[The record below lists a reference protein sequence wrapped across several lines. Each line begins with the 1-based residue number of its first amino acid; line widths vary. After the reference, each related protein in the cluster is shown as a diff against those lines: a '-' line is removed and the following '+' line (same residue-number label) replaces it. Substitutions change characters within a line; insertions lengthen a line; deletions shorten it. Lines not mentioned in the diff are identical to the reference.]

1 MSLLSSI
8 QMGANS
14 LQAQQLGLQV
24 VGQNIANANTPG
36 YSVETLGLT
45 PGPTSRDG
53 SVLLGS
59 GVEIE
64 GVQQQVDQFLNAQ
77 VRSGL
82 STQTGTGVSSQ
93 TYQQL
98 EGLFGALN
106 DTNSGTNLDSAMTS
120 FFSSISQVLNNPA
133 DPTVRQLAV
142 ANGQTL
148 ATTFNQLASS
158 ATQLQTSLNGQVEN
172 DAASVN
178 NLLTQ
183 IGSLNSQIVQL
194 QGGAGGA
201 GAAGNQ
207 AVGLTDQRNQALSSL
222 ANLINISTQQQPDG
236 SVTVYNSGQYLVD
249 EGEVRPVAVVNSVNN
264 GVQVAN
270 ISLQGSNV
278 PLSITS
284 GEVGGLINSRDQIL
298 GGFLGQLNSLAGTF
312 ASEFNQIYSTG
323 QGLTGYTSIT
333 GATSVADP
341 SAPLD
346 AAGLPVTP
354 VNGGFQVQV
363 YNTTTGLTQTS
374 QIEINENGLSNDTTL
389 NSLAA
394 QLNGISGLS
403 ASVNSGGQLQIGTTS
418 PDVQVAFAGDTSGTL
433 AALGVNT
440 FFTGADAASLSVNS
454 TVANDP
460 STFAASAGGIGVD
473 TQVAQQLAGFA
484 SLPLVSAG
492 GATISDV
499 YNSLAAN
506 VTQGSS
512 VAQSNASA
520 AATYET
526 SLQSQQQSISG
537 VSLDTQTVD
546 MLQYQ
551 EAYEASAKYISEI
564 DSLLQTLTQ
573 L

>member
-36 YSVETLGLT
+36 YSVETLGLQ
-45 PGPTSRDG
+45 PGPTARDG

-59 GVEIE
+59 GVEVL

-98 EGLFGALN
+98 ESLFGELN
-106 DTNSGTNLDSAMTS
+106 DTNNGTNLDSAMTS
-120 FFSSISQVLNNPA
+120 FFSSISQVLNDPA

-148 ATTFNQLASS
+148 ATTFNQLSSS
-158 ATQLQTSLNGQVEN
+158 ATQLRTSLNGQVEN

-178 NLLTQ
+178 NLLAQ
-183 IGSLNSQIVQL
+183 IGTLNTQIVQL
-194 QGGAGGA
+194 QGGSGGA
-201 GAAGNQ
+201 GGSGNQ
-207 AVGLTDQRNQALSSL
+207 AVGLTDQRNEALTNLSQ
-222 ANLINISTQQQPDG
+222 LINITTQQQSDG
-236 SVTVYNSGQYLVD
+236 TISVYNSGQYLVD
-249 EGEVRPVAVVNSVNN
+249 EGDVRPVAVVNSTND
-264 GVQVAN
+264 GLEVAN
-270 ISLQGSNV
+270 LSLQGSNV

-298 GGFLGQLNSLAGTF
+298 GGFLDQLNSLAGTF

-323 QGLTGYTSIT
+323 QGLNGYTSVT
-333 GATSVADP
+333 GTTSVANP
-341 SAPLD
+341 AAPLD

-354 VNGGFQVQV
+354 VNGTFQVQV
-363 YNTTTGLTQTS
+363 LNTTTGLTQTS

-389 NSLAA
+389 NSLAD

-403 ASVNSGGQLQIGTTS
+403 ASVNSSGQLQVSTTS
-418 PDVQVAFAGDTSGTL
+418 PDVQVAFAGDTSGAL
-433 AALGVNT
+433 AALGINT
-440 FFTGADAASLSVNS
+440 FFSGNDAASLSVNS
-454 TVANDP
+454 IVANDP

-484 SLPLVSAG
+484 SQPLASAG

-512 VAQSNASA
+512 VAQSASSA
-520 AATYET
+520 ASTYED

-537 VSLDTQTVD
+537 VSLDTQTVE

-551 EAYEASAKYISEI
+551 QAYEASAKYISEI

>member
-14 LQAQQLGLQV
+14 LQAQQLALQV

-45 PGPTSRDG
+45 PGPTQRDG
-53 SVLLGS
+53 SLLLGS

-77 VRSGL
+77 VRGAL

-98 EGLFGALN
+98 ESLFGVLN

-120 FFSSISQVLNNPA
+120 FFSGISQVLNNPA

-158 ATQLQTSLNGQVEN
+158 ATQLRSNLNTQVEN
-172 DAASVN
+172 DATSVN
-178 NLLTQ
+178 SLLTQ
-183 IGSLNSQIVQL
+183 IGSLNVQIVQL
-194 QGGAGGA
+194 QGGS
-201 GAAGNQ
+201 GNQ
-207 AVGLTDQRNQALSSL
+207 AVGLTDQRNEALTNL
-222 ANLINISTQQQPDG
+222 AQLINISTQQQSDG
-236 SVTVYNSGQYLVD
+236 TVSVYNSGQYLVD
-249 EGEVRPVAVVNSVNN
+249 EGDVRQVAVTNTNTD
-264 GVQVAN
+264 GLQVAN
-270 ISLQGSNV
+270 LSLQGSNV

-298 GGFLGQLNSLAGTF
+298 GGFVDQLNSLAGTF
-312 ASEFNQIYSTG
+312 ASEFNRLYSTG
-323 QGLTGYTSIT
+323 QGLNGYTSVT

-346 AAGLPVTP
+346 AAGLTTTP

-363 YNTTTGLTQTS
+363 FNATTGLTQAT
-374 QIEINENGLSNDTTL
+374 QVEINENGLSNDTTL

-394 QLNGISGLS
+394 QLSGISGLS
-403 ASVNSGGQLQIGTTS
+403 ANVNSSGQLQISTTS
-418 PDVQVAFAGDTSGTL
+418 PELQVAFAGDTSGTL

-440 FFTGADAASLSVNS
+440 FFTGTDAASLSVNS
-454 TVANDP
+454 TLASDP

-484 SLPLVSAG
+484 SLPLASAG

-512 VAQSNASA
+512 VAQSAASA

-537 VSLDTQTVD
+537 VSLDTQTVN

-551 EAYEASAKYISEI
+551 ESYEASAKYISEI

>member
-45 PGPTSRDG
+45 PGPTERDG
-53 SVLLGS
+53 GLLLGS

-64 GVQQQVDQFLNAQ
+64 GVQQQVDQFLNEQ

-82 STQTGTGVSSQ
+82 SSQTGTGVSSQ

-98 EGLFGALN
+98 ESIFGALN
-106 DTNSGTNLDSAMTS
+106 DTNNGTNLDSAMTS
-120 FFSSISQVLNNPA
+120 FFSSISQILNNPA

-142 ANGQTL
+142 TNGQAL
-148 ATTFNQLASS
+148 ATTFNQLAGS
-158 ATQLQTSLNGQVEN
+158 ATQLRSNLNDQVVS
-172 DAASVN
+172 DATSVN

-183 IGSLNSQIVQL
+183 IGSLNAQIAQL

-201 GAAGNQ
+201 GQAGNQ
-207 AVGLTDQRNQALSSL
+207 AIGLTDQRNEALTNL
-222 ANLINISTQQQPDG
+222 AQLINITTQQQPDG
-236 SVTVYNSGQYLVD
+236 TISVYNSGQYLVD
-249 EGEVRPVAVVNSVNN
+249 EGEVRPVAVIDSTND
-264 GVQVAN
+264 GLEVAN
-270 ISLQGSNV
+270 LALQGSNV

-284 GEVGGLINSRDQIL
+284 GEVGGLINSRDQIV
-298 GGFLGQLNSLAGTF
+298 GGFLDQLNSLAGTF
-312 ASEFNQIYSTG
+312 ASEFNQVYSTG
-323 QGLTGYTSIT
+323 QGLNGFTSVTGT
-333 GATSVADP
+333 TSVADP

-354 VNGGFQVQV
+354 ANGTFQVLV

-374 QIEINENGLSNDTTL
+374 QIEINENGLNNDTTL

-403 ASVNSGGQLQIGTTS
+403 ASVNSSGQLQVSTTS
-418 PDVQVAFAGDTSGTL
+418 SDVQVAFAGDTSGAL
-433 AALGVNT
+433 AALGINT
-440 FFTGADAASLSVNS
+440 FFAGSNAANLSVNS
-454 TVANDP
+454 AVANDP
-460 STFAASAGGIGVD
+460 GAFAASAGGIGVD

-484 SLPLVSAG
+484 SQPLVSAG

-499 YNSLAAN
+499 YNNVAAN
-506 VTQGSS
+506 LTNGSS
-512 VAQSNASA
+512 VAQSTASA
-520 AATYET
+520 ASTYEQ

>member
-36 YSVETLGLT
+36 YSVETLGLQ
-45 PGPTSRDG
+45 PGPTQRDG
-53 SVLLGS
+53 SLLLGS

-64 GVQQQVDQFLNAQ
+64 GVEQKVDQFLNSQ
-77 VRSGL
+77 VRSAL

-98 EGLFGALN
+98 ESLFGALN
-106 DTNSGTNLDSAMTS
+106 NTNNGTNLDSAMTN

-133 DPTVRQLAV
+133 DQTVRQLAV
-142 ANGQTL
+142 SSGQTL
-148 ATTFNQLASS
+148 ATTFNQLASG
-158 ATQLQTSLNGQVEN
+158 ATQLRSSLNTQVEN
-172 DAASVN
+172 DVTSAN
-178 NLLTQ
+178 DLLTQ
-183 IGSLNSQIVQL
+183 IGSLNLQITQL
-194 QGGAGGA
+194 QGGTGGA

-207 AVGLTDQRNQALSSL
+207 AVGLTDQRNEALTNLSQ
-222 ANLINISTQQQPDG
+222 LINITTQQQSDG
-236 SVTVYNSGQYLVD
+236 TVSVYNSGQFLVD
-249 EGEVRPVAVVNSVNN
+249 DGNVRPLAAVYTNN
-264 GVQVAN
+264 DGLQVADL
-270 ISLQGSNV
+270 SLKGSNI

-298 GGFLGQLNSLAGTF
+298 GGFLDQLNSLAGTF

-323 QGLTGYTSIT
+323 QGLNGYASLTGT
-333 GATSVADP
+333 TSVANP
-341 SAPLD
+341 AAPLD

-354 VNGGFQVQV
+354 TNGTFQVQV
-363 YNTTTGLTQTS
+363 LNTTTGLTQTT
-374 QIEINENGLSNDTTL
+374 QIDVLENGMDNDTTL
-389 NSLAA
+389 NSLAG

-403 ASVNSGGQLQIGTTS
+403 ASVNSSGQLQISTTS
-418 PDVQVAFAGDTSGTL
+418 PDVQVAFAGDTSGALT
-433 AALGVNT
+433 ALGVNT
-440 FFTGADAASLSVNS
+440 FFSGNDAGSLSVNS
-454 TVANDP
+454 AVASDP
-460 STFAASAGGIGVD
+460 TTFAASAGGVGVD

-484 SLPLVSAG
+484 SLPLASAG
-492 GATISDV
+492 GSTISDV

-512 VAQSNASA
+512 VAQAASSA
-520 AATYET
+520 AATYES

-551 EAYEASAKYISEI
+551 QAYEASAKYISEI
-564 DSLLQTLTQ
+564 DSLLQTLMQ

>member
-36 YSVETLGLT
+36 YSVETLGLQ
-45 PGPTSRDG
+45 PGATARDG
-53 SVLLGS
+53 SLLLGS
-59 GVEIE
+59 GVEVE
-64 GVQQQVDQFLNAQ
+64 GVEQKVDQFLNSQ
-77 VRSGL
+77 VRSAL
-82 STQTGTGVSSQ
+82 SSQSGTGVSSQ

-98 EGLFGALN
+98 ESLFGALN
-106 DTNSGTNLDSAMTS
+106 NTNNGTNLDSAMTS
-120 FFSSISQVLNNPA
+120 FFSNISQVLNSPT

-142 ANGQTL
+142 SSGQTL
-148 ATTFNQLASS
+148 ATTFNQLASG
-158 ATQLQTSLNGQVEN
+158 ATQLRSSLNGQVEN
-172 DAASVN
+172 DATSVN

-183 IGSLNSQIVQL
+183 IGSLNLQIVQL
-194 QGGAGGA
+194 QGGNGGA

-207 AVGLTDQRNQALSSL
+207 AVGLTDQRNEALTNL
-222 ANLINISTQQQPDG
+222 AQLINITTQQQSDG
-236 SVTVYNSGQYLVD
+236 TVSVYNSGQFLVD
-249 EGEVRPVAVVNSVNN
+249 EGNVRQVSVVNSNN
-264 GVQVAN
+264 DGLQVAN
-270 ISLQGSNV
+270 LALQGSNV

-298 GGFLGQLNSLAGTF
+298 GGFLDQLNSLAGTF

-323 QGLTGYTSIT
+323 QGLNGYTSVT
-333 GATSVADP
+333 GTTSVANP
-341 SAPLD
+341 AAPLD
-346 AAGLPVTP
+346 AAGLPVSP
-354 VNGGFQVQV
+354 VNGTFQVQV
-363 YNTTTGLTQTS
+363 YNTTTGLAQTS
-374 QIEINENGLSNDTTL
+374 QIEIKENGLNNDTTL
-389 NSLAA
+389 NSLAG

-403 ASVNSGGQLQIGTTS
+403 AGVNSSGQLQVSTTS
-418 PDVQVAFAGDTSGTL
+418 SDVQVAFAGDTSGAL

-440 FFTGADAASLSVNS
+440 FFSGGDAASLSVNS
-454 TVANDP
+454 TVASDP
-460 STFAASAGGIGVD
+460 NTFAASAGGIGVD

-484 SLPLVSAG
+484 SLPLASAG

-512 VAQSNASA
+512 VAQSAASA
-520 AATYET
+520 ASTYES

-537 VSLDTQTVD
+537 VSLDTQTVE

-551 EAYEASAKYISEI
+551 QAYEASAKYISEI